1 MARKD
6 AKARRFIKTFEHV
19 RMP

>member
-6 AKARRFIKTFEHV
+6 AKTRRFIKTFEHV